1 MINSCAIGKSLHH
14 SKLMLREAEMR
25 GFIGGGK
32 EIKENRVCHLIRLCS
47 SSALAVN
54 KSSIKRDPK
63 FNHACPNHS
72 RKKKKSYHLKH

>member
-32 EIKENRVCHLIRLCS
+32 EIKENSLSLDKVM
-47 SSALAVN
+47 
-54 KSSIKRDPK
+54 
-63 FNHACPNHS
+63 
-72 RKKKKSYHLKH
+72 

>member
-1 MINSCAIGKSLHH
+1 
-14 SKLMLREAEMR
+14 MR

-72 RKKKKSYHLKH
+72 RKKKEVLSPKILTLHRGVQMADY